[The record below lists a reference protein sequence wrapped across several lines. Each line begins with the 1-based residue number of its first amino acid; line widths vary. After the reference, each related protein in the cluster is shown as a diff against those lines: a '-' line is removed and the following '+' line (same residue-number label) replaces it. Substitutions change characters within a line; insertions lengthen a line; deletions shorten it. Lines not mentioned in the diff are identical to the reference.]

1 MNFSSITLLL
11 AIVIFSCN
19 KNQGAA
25 EPEIYAGKY
34 SIVGNKIYNYKNPL
48 QLIGANALHVFSAG
62 SSDMN
67 SWNIDISREFA
78 GNVKESPL
86 TGNVL
91 LDATGAYLHPL
102 QSVVDSNRKNKRVTI
117 ICHLDGMDLQLQIL
131 PAKCPGKH
139 FGGMILKLNYSNG
152 LFILKINQM
161 CG

>member
-1 MNFSSITLLL
+1 
-11 AIVIFSCN
+11 
-19 KNQGAA
+19 
-25 EPEIYAGKY
+25 
-34 SIVGNKIYNYKNPL
+34 
-48 QLIGANALHVFSAG
+48 
-62 SSDMN
+62 MN
-67 SWNIDISREFA
+67 SWNIDIAREFA

-91 LDATGAYLHPL
+91 LDARGAYLHPL
-102 QSVVDSNRKNKRVTI
+102 QSVVDSNRKKKELQLFAL
-117 ICHLDGMDLQLQIL
+117 LDGMDLQLQIL